1 MSKHDVKID
10 FIKHSK
16 NELSIEEH
24 AKFDFLDAQAKFEL
38 QLFKDRERWI
48 KESSMSA
55 YFQST
60 RIKAAFARQLI
71 LWEHRKFG
79 QTVKM
84 IANSLEI
91 PRETVSRIVTEC
103 HAAKYIYRNPDPD
116 YQRYWLP
123 SKKLVDDM
131 AKYAEYIATTW
142 LNSGFYESS
151 SIYPELIKYR
161 EMKRKM

>member
-1 MSKHDVKID
+1 
-10 FIKHSK
+10 
-16 NELSIEEH
+16 
-24 AKFDFLDAQAKFEL
+24 
-38 QLFKDRERWI
+38 LFKDRERWI

-60 RIKAAFARQLI
+60 RIKAAFARQII
-71 LWEHRKFG
+71 LWEHRELG

-84 IANSLEI
+84 IANDLEI
-91 PRETVSRIVTEC
+91 PRETISRIVTEC
-103 HAAKYIYRNPDPD
+103 HAAGYIYRNLDPD

-123 SKKLVDDM
+123 SEKLVHDM

-161 EMKRKM
+161 EMKRKA

>member
-1 MSKHDVKID
+1 MNKPTE
-10 FIKHSK
+10 FIKRSK

-48 KESSMSA
+48 KESTMSA

-71 LWEHRKFG
+71 LWEHREDG

-84 IANSLEI
+84 IAISLAI

-103 HAAKYIYRNPDPD
+103 HAANYIYRNPDPD
-116 YQRYWLP
+116 YQRHWLP
-123 SKKLVDDM
+123 SQNLIDDM

-142 LNSGFYESS
+142 LKSGFYESS

-161 EMKRKM
+161 EMKRKA

>member
-1 MSKHDVKID
+1 MKQR
-10 FIKHSK
+10 
-16 NELSIEEH
+16 NEYSIEEH
-24 AKFDFLDAQAKFEL
+24 AKFDFLDAQARFEL

-60 RIKAAFARQLI
+60 RIKAAFARQII
-71 LWEHRKFG
+71 LWEHRELG

-84 IANSLEI
+84 IANDLEI
-91 PRETVSRIVTEC
+91 PRETISRIVTEC
-103 HAAKYIYRNPDPD
+103 HAAGYIYRNLDPD

-123 SKKLVDDM
+123 SEKLVHDM

-161 EMKRKM
+161 EMKRKA

>member
-1 MSKHDVKID
+1 MKQR
-10 FIKHSK
+10 
-16 NELSIEEH
+16 NEYTIEEH
-24 AKFDFLDAQAKFEL
+24 AKFDFLDAQARFEL

-60 RIKAAFARQLI
+60 RIKAAFARQII
-71 LWEHRKFG
+71 LWEHRELG

-84 IANSLEI
+84 IANDLEI
-91 PRETVSRIVTEC
+91 PRETISRIVTEC
-103 HAAKYIYRNPDPD
+103 HAAGYIYRNLDPD

-123 SKKLVDDM
+123 SEKLVHDM

-161 EMKRKM
+161 EMKRKA

>member
-1 MSKHDVKID
+1 MNKPTD

-48 KESSMSA
+48 KESTMSA

-71 LWEHRKFG
+71 LWEHREFG

-84 IANSLEI
+84 IAISLEI

-103 HAAKYIYRNPDPD
+103 HAAGYICRNPNSD

-123 SKKLVDDM
+123 SQDLIDDM

-142 LNSGFYESS
+142 LNSGFYEQS
-151 SIYPELIKYR
+151 SIYPELIRYR
-161 EMKRKM
+161 NMKRNA

>member
-1 MSKHDVKID
+1 MKQR
-10 FIKHSK
+10 
-16 NELSIEEH
+16 NEYSIEEH
-24 AKFDFLDAQAKFEL
+24 AKFDFLDAQARFEL

-60 RIKAAFARQLI
+60 RIKAAFARQII
-71 LWEHRKFG
+71 LWEHRELG

-84 IANSLEI
+84 IADDLEI
-91 PRETVSRIVTEC
+91 PRETISRIVTEC
-103 HAAKYIYRNPDPD
+103 HAAGYIYRNLDPD

-123 SKKLVDDM
+123 SEKLVHDM

-161 EMKRKM
+161 EMKRKA

>member
-1 MSKHDVKID
+1 MKKPTD
-10 FIKHSK
+10 FIKRSK

-48 KESSMSA
+48 KESTMSA

-71 LWEHRKFG
+71 LWEHRELG

-84 IANSLEI
+84 IAISLEI

-103 HAAKYIYRNPDPD
+103 HAAGYIYRNPHAD
-116 YQRYWLP
+116 YQRHWLP
-123 SKKLVDDM
+123 SENLIEDM
-131 AKYAEYIATTW
+131 AKYAEYIATSW

-151 SIYPELIKYR
+151 SIYPELLKYR
-161 EMKRKM
+161 EMKRNA

>member
-1 MSKHDVKID
+1 MKRL
-10 FIKHSK
+10 
-16 NELSIEEH
+16 NEYTLEEH
-24 AKFDFLDAQAKFEL
+24 AKLDFLDAQAKFEL

-71 LWEHRKFG
+71 LWEHRGLG

-84 IANSLEI
+84 IANELET
-91 PRETVSRIVTEC
+91 PRETISRIVTEC
-103 HAAKYIYRNPDPD
+103 HAAGYICRNTNPD

-123 SKKLVDDM
+123 SEKLVDDM
-131 AKYAEYIATTW
+131 AKYAEYIALTW
-142 LNSGFYESS
+142 LNSGYYEQS
-151 SIYPELIKYR
+151 SIYPELIRYR
-161 EMKRKM
+161 NMKREA

>member
-1 MSKHDVKID
+1 MKRL
-10 FIKHSK
+10 
-16 NELSIEEH
+16 NEYTLEEH
-24 AKFDFLDAQAKFEL
+24 AKLDFLDAQAKFEL

-71 LWEHRKFG
+71 LWEHRGLG

-84 IANSLEI
+84 IANELET
-91 PRETVSRIVTEC
+91 PRETISRIVTEC
-103 HAAKYIYRNPDPD
+103 HAAGYIYRNTNPD

-123 SKKLVDDM
+123 SEKLVDDM
-131 AKYAEYIATTW
+131 AKYAEYIALTW
-142 LNSGFYESS
+142 LNSGYYEQS
-151 SIYPELIKYR
+151 SIYPELIRYR
-161 EMKRKM
+161 NMKREA